1 MSALEEVLAL
11 QIKALRLPAPQR
23 EYEFCPGRKW
33 RADFAWP
40 DVTIC
45 SMTGGGDCE
54 WSLAVEVDG
63 GTWINGAHN
72 RGAGT
77 ENDQVK
83 QAAYA
88 MLGWRVLRVGPTLVR
103 SGHAVRWIALALG
116 VPDAALI
123 LGSLPSPKHLLT
135 ARRNAR

>member
-1 MSALEEVLAL
+1 MRRGSALEEILAH
-11 QIKALRLPAPQR
+11 QIRALRLPAPIR

-40 DVTIC
+40 ERLL
-45 SMTGGGDCE
+45 TGDIGG
-54 WSLAVEVDG
+54 LAVEVDG

-103 SGHAVRWIALALG
+103 SGHAVRWIALALA
-116 VPDAALI
+116 PDAKLLFA
-123 LGSLPSPKHLLT
+123 SLPSPKQLLT
-135 ARRNAR
+135 ARRGTR